1 MTKTIETIEKEL
13 QKHSC
18 IKINL
23 ELFGLYLNPNDGNH
37 NIKSF
42 NTPFKIICNN
52 SDIKTNLDEMNQIVD
67 RKADEFAEKDS
78 GNLCNIYVYTNK

>member
-1 MTKTIETIEKEL
+1 MIKTIEIIAKEV

-42 NTPFKIICNN
+42 NTPFRIICNN
-52 SDIKTNLDEMNQIVD
+52 SDITITIDEMNQIVD
-67 RKADEFAEKDS
+67 KKADEFAEKDS
-78 GNLCNIYVYTNK
+78 GNLLCIHK